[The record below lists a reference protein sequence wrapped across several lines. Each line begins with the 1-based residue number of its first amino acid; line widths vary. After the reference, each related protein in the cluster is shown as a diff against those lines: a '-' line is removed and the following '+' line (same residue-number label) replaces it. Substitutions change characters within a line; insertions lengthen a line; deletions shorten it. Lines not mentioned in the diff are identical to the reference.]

1 MIVSAIG
8 IRAHPQHQR
17 ELLQVLQGMLEPIR
31 KAAGCRAATLYQDV
45 DNENVVSLQADWGT
59 QAEMEQYVRSEIFSI
74 LRGAIRTL
82 SQREA
87 VEARVLSCTAGM
99 EAIMALGGGK

>member
-1 MIVSAIG
+1 MIVSTIR

-31 KAAGCRAATLYQDV
+31 RAAGCRAATLYQDV
-45 DNENVVSLQADWGT
+45 DNENVLSLQADWGT
-59 QAEMEQYVRSEIFSI
+59 QAEMEQHVRSEIFTV

-82 SQREA
+82 SGGKA
-87 VEARVLSCTAGM
+87 AEARVLSWMAGM
-99 EAIMALGGGK
+99 EAIMALRGEK